1 MLLQDGETPLIRA
14 TQKKHTAIVSLLLEK
29 GASVSVADKV
39 RDVFVLFPVSKN
51 ATRRG
56 GGDQHVITPLNSNS
70 LLRKQVIK
78 YKILS
83 SEACFFYATLKSDLV
98 HMDLQ
103 GNDVRSEIQ

>member
-39 RDVFVLFPVSKN
+39 RGVFVLFPVSKN
-51 ATRRG
+51 ATRR
-56 GGDQHVITPLNSNS
+56 GDQHVITPLNSNS

-103 GNDVRSEIQ
+103 RNDVRSEIQ